1 MPKKNIHPKYYPQ
14 AKMTCACGSEFNVG
28 STSPEIHVEIC
39 SACHPFYTGKQKYID
54 TAGRLERFN
63 KMVTKSKAI
72 KETKKTKVKKESAK
86 EKKGKK

>member
-1 MPKKNIHPKYYPQ
+1 MPKKNIHPKYHPQ

-28 STSPEIHVEIC
+28 STVPEIHVEIC

-86 EKKGKK
+86 EKKDKE